1 MSEYWKST
9 PKYWCK
15 HCNTYVKDTPF
26 ERKQH
31 ENTGK
36 HQGSLQRFL
45 NGIQKDHDRG
55 ERERDKTKAE
65 VERLKRVVG
74 NSVSTVT
81 RHPAPTSLVS
91 RASSSSSTL
100 SAADQKRQWA
110 QLAEM
115 GVAMP
120 DSARAQLAV
129 AGEWQTI
136 TRIAEESTPDPVD
149 LKLSTGVHKR
159 RRESLEDTGEATDRI
174 RTHNW
179 GTSKRIHPGEQT
191 AHDDIDALLAAS
203 VKRVSESAMPE
214 ADVTPETKVEQDCPS
229 TIDASLKVE
238 QQSREIKREPG
249 PGQLPAG
256 SDQNGAAESPAQQMP
271 VFKKRKHKI
280 VLPV

>member
-15 HCNTYVKDTPF
+15 HCSTYVKDTPF
-26 ERKQH
+26 EKKQH

-55 ERERDKTKAE
+55 EREKDKAKAE
-65 VERLKRVVG
+65 VERLNRVVG
-74 NSVSTVT
+74 NSVTT
-81 RHPAPTSLVS
+81 GTPRPAPASSTS
-91 RASSSSSTL
+91 RASSSSTL

-136 TRIAEESTPDPVD
+136 TRTPEEPTPDPVD
-149 LKLSTGVHKR
+149 SKLSTGVHKR
-159 RRESLEDTGEATDRI
+159 RRGSLEDTGEVTDRM

-179 GTSKRIHPGEQT
+179 GTSKRIHPAEQT
-191 AHDDIDALLAAS
+191 TRDDIDALLAAS

-214 ADVTPETKVEQDCPS
+214 ADVTPESKVEQDSPS
-229 TIDASLKVE
+229 TTDATLKVE
-238 QQSREIKREPG
+238 QQSCEIKREPG
-249 PGQLPAG
+249 SGQLPAG